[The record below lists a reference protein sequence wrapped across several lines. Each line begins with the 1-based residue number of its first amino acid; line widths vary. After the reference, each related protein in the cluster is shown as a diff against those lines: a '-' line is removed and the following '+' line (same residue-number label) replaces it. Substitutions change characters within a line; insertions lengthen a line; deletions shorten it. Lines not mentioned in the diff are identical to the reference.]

1 MKIGVVVPA
10 DEADGE
16 GATPPWAVTRSFALA
31 AEAHGL
37 DSVWMYDHLFEGPD
51 DDGKIEGL
59 HEAWTL
65 VSALAAVTTRVE
77 IGTIVLCTSFRS
89 PGLTAKMAVAADA
102 VSEGRLILGLGAGWH
117 DPEYRAFGIPLD
129 HRAARFE
136 ETLQVLAPLLR
147 GETVTF
153 SGRFHQTDGAVLV
166 PPADRR
172 IPLLIAARRPRML
185 RLTARYADAWNTA
198 WFGAPDERLQERFAD
213 LDRALEEE
221 GRDPR
226 EVARTVGIFAV
237 DRRTRPEH
245 EGPAVTFGDSVDEL
259 ASALDAYEELGV
271 EHVIVVLQPM
281 TEASIERLVAAVELR
296 AGAR

>member
-10 DEADGE
+10 DEADGG
-16 GATPPWAVTRSFALA
+16 GATPPWSVTRSFALA

-37 DSVWMYDHLFEGPD
+37 DSVWMYDHLFGGPD
-51 DDGKIEGL
+51 EDGRIEGL

-102 VSEGRLILGLGAGWH
+102 VSGGRLILGLGAGWH

-136 ETLQVLAPLLR
+136 ETLQILVPLLR
-147 GETVTF
+147 GEAVTF
-153 SGRFHQTDGAVLV
+153 SGRFHRTEGAVLA
-166 PPADRR
+166 PPPDRH
-172 IPLLIAARRPRML
+172 IPLLIASRRPRML

-198 WFGAPDERLQERFAD
+198 WFGAPDERLRERFSE
-213 LDRALEEE
+213 LDRALQEE

-226 EVARTVGIFAV
+226 EVARTVGIIARDGRV
-237 DRRTRPEH
+237 RVEDD
-245 EGPAVTFGDSVDEL
+245 GPAIGFGDSVDEL
-259 ASALDAYEELGV
+259 ASALDAYDALGA
-271 EHVIVVLQPM
+271 EHLIVVLQPM
-281 TEASIERLVAAVELR
+281 TEASIERLATAIR
-296 AGAR
+296 FRSGAR

>member
-1 MKIGVVVPA
+1 VKIGVVVPA
-10 DEADGE
+10 DEADG
-16 GATPPWAVTRSFALA
+16 GGSMPPWSRTRAFALA
-31 AEAHGL
+31 AEQHGL
-37 DSVWMYDHLFEGPD
+37 DSLWMYDHLFEGPD
-51 DDGKIEGL
+51 DDGKIQGL

-136 ETLQVLAPLLR
+136 ETLQILVPLLR

-153 SGRFHQTDGAVLV
+153 SGRFHRTEGALLA
-166 PPADRR
+166 PPPDRH
-172 IPLLIAARRPRML
+172 IPVLIASRRPRML

-198 WFGAPDERLQERFAD
+198 WFGAPDDRLQERFAD
-213 LDRALEEE
+213 LDRALEAE

-237 DRRTRPEH
+237 DRRLPSEN
-245 EGPAVTFGDSVDEL
+245 EGPAIPFGDSVDEL
-259 ASALDAYEELGV
+259 TSALDAYEALGV
-271 EHVIVVLQPM
+271 EHLIVVLQPM
-281 TEASIERLVAAVELR
+281 TEASIERLAAAIRLR
-296 AGAR
+296 GG